1 MMSTGQ
7 GMMPPMMY
15 AGNTQQF
22 MPHMAMDMNR
32 PPPFIPFP
40 DTPFPRPAQMADVDP
55 SYPAPRYPLSGIQT
69 FDPSRV
75 HLRSPQP
82 NPVSNQPQFPAYM
95 NPYSQFAGLHQL
107 QQPPPPPFQSQ
118 TTSQMSFGQAS
129 CTKEPEDQDNQPT
142 GCKVVRGICASTT
155 ASRLRFLDAVPL
167 GEDDIV
173 ELLWKSGQLVRTTQ
187 TQRPSSDKP
196 SSPPPVLRGSGSGGG
211 DENAPLP
218 LPLPQPPPPLHH
230 QNLFIQEDELS
241 SWLHNFYPGV
251 TSTPATHPQSSVSL
265 PPPSNAPGED
275 DVVELLWKSSQVV
288 QCSQTQRSIP
298 PPIFRGSGSR
308 SGEETALPPPPL
320 HPSQQILFIQEDE
333 IASWLYHP
341 LLQDYLSSGV
351 TSTPATHRQGSV
363 SLAPPPPLSA
373 PYGQITAARRTDNFM
388 NFLRLKGNILTGGR
402 VEAGPVVIEST
413 QVGSSATPSSSAT
426 ESCVIPV
433 THGTESRATV
443 IGGVSRTFAVPGF
456 GRRGKAVAIDTAGT
470 SSSGVCKAE
479 TEPVRIQPETETE
492 IAEDRKQKER
502 EETIVEIQGTEEARG
517 STSRKRS
524 RAAEMH
530 NLAERRRRE
539 KINEKMKTLQE
550 LIPRCNKSTKVSTLE
565 DVIEYMK
572 SLQMQIQMM
581 SMGHGMMPPMMNAE
595 NMQQF
600 MPHMAMGMN
609 RPPPFIHFPGTA
621 FPRPGHM
628 AGVGPSYPASR
639 YPFPNTQ
646 ASDPPRV
653 QLPSLETDNPVPNQ
667 PLFPA
672 YMNPYSQFVGLHQM
686 QQPPP
691 PLQSQTTSQLSFGQ
705 AGTSKG
711 PEDNQPTG

>member
-22 MPHMAMDMNR
+22 MPHMANDMNR
-32 PPPFIPFP
+32 PPPFIPIP
-40 DTPFPRPAQMADVDP
+40 DTPFPRPAQMAGVDP
-55 SYPAPRYPLSGIQT
+55 SYPAPRYPFSSIQT

-82 NPVSNQPQFPAYM
+82 NPVSNQLQFPPYI

-118 TTSQMSFGQAS
+118 TTSQLSSGQAS
-129 CTKEPEDQDNQPT
+129 SSKEPEDQDNQPT

-155 ASRLRFLDAVPL
+155 ASRLRFLDAIR

-187 TQRPSSDKP
+187 TQRPSS
-196 SSPPPVLRGSGSGGG
+196 PPPILRGSGSGGG
-211 DENAPLP
+211 EEKAPLP
-218 LPLPQPPPPLHH
+218 LPLPPPPLHH

-275 DVVELLWKSSQVV
+275 DAVELLWKSSQVV
-288 QCSQTQRSIP
+288 QSSQTQRSIP
-298 PPIFRGSGSR
+298 PPIFRGSG
-308 SGEETALPPPPL
+308 EETALPPLPL
-320 HPSQQILFIQEDE
+320 HPSQQNLFIQEDE
-333 IASWLYHP
+333 MASWLYHP
-341 LLQDYLSSGV
+341 LRQDYLSSGV
-351 TSTPATHRQGSV
+351 TSTPATHRQSSV
-363 SLAPPPPLSA
+363 SLAPPPPSA
-373 PYGQITAARRTDNFM
+373 PYGLITAARRTENFM
-388 NFLRLKGNILTGGR
+388 NFLRLRGNILTGGR

-426 ESCVIPV
+426 ESCVITA
-433 THGTESRATV
+433 THGTESRAAV
-443 IGGVSRTFAVPGF
+443 FGGVSSTFAVPGL
-456 GRRGKAVAIDTAGT
+456 GRRGKAVAIETAGT

-479 TEPVRIQPETETE
+479 TEPVQIQPETETE
-492 IAEDRKQKER
+492 ISEDRKRKER
-502 EETIVEIQGTEEARG
+502 EETIFEIQGTEEARG

-539 KINEKMKTLQE
+539 KINENIKTLQE

-581 SMGHGMMPPMMNAE
+581 SMGHGMMPLMMNAE

-609 RPPPFIHFPGTA
+609 RPLPFIQFPGTA

-646 ASDPPRV
+646 ASDPSGV
-653 QLPSLETDNPVPNQ
+653 QLPSLQPNNLVPNQ
-667 PLFPA
+667 PRFPA

-705 AGTSKG
+705 ASSSKG